1 MVLCCEGLHNLV
13 RIINLKEILSDIKF
27 EILLGPKG
35 SDIKFRF
42 YEDKIEFEIKFL
54 PPSLTIFT
62 NLSRVHSS
70 FIQDMDKDP
79 EDRLLL
85 VMYIRY
91 IFVL

>member
-1 MVLCCEGLHNLV
+1 MVLCCGGLHNLD
-13 RIINLKEILSDIKF
+13 RIINLKEILSDIKL

-62 NLSRVHSS
+62 NLSQVHSS
-70 FIQDMDKDP
+70 FIQDMDKDA

-85 VMYIRY
+85 VMYIRF
-91 IFVL
+91 IFEL